1 MDGVPSVPTM
11 ALLTGA
17 GAVATCIAVNRSA
30 ASSSEAVQQ
39 EHLKRTPSVI
49 DGQVEHTL
57 PRLQAGKLHDLE
69 MCYLSWR
76 DVRPYHL
83 PGCSCSVCRPD
94 TPHASPRPMEPRSDA
109 LVPLIAATSPVAP
122 TPGRTTGRGQAT
134 QKISSDYYYA
144 EIPPSEFGA
153 PCPRPPCAP
162 PPPGT
167 PAIDARW
174 GVRSCRLP
182 PVPKAP
188 GPTLQG
194 LRGLPH
200 DAPGAHVVLE
210 NHGQRDPAG
219 SAPAGG
225 CAVRER

>member
-153 PCPRPPCAP
+153 PCPP
-162 PPPGT
+162 PPPHTHAHHPRT
-167 PAIDARW
+167 PAVGGPAIGARG
-174 GVRSCRLP
+174 GVRGVQATARTQSTRADP
-182 PVPKAP
+182 SRS
-188 GPTLQG
+188 T
-194 LRGLPH
+194 RG
-200 DAPGAHVVLE
+200 
-210 NHGQRDPAG
+210 
-219 SAPAGG
+219 ST
-225 CAVRER
+225 

>member
-1 MDGVPSVPTM
+1 M
-11 ALLTGA
+11 
-17 GAVATCIAVNRSA
+17 
-30 ASSSEAVQQ
+30 QQ

-76 DVRPYHL
+76 DIRPYHL

-109 LVPLIAATSPVAP
+109 LVPLIPATAPVAP

-144 EIPPSEFGA
+144 EIPPSEFGG
-153 PCPRPPCAP
+153 PCPRRP
-162 PPPGT
+162 PPSSPPSAPLLPMREG
-167 PAIDARW
+167 ACVA
-174 GVRSCRLP
+174 CRLP
-182 PVPKAP
+182 PVPEAP
-188 GPTLQG
+188 GPAVQS

-210 NHGQRDPAG
+210 NHGRCHPAG
-219 SAPAGG
+219 SAPSS
-225 CAVRER
+225 